1 MTVKCRECY
10 YWIETPAG
18 DDGCRL
24 LIDRPEIGVC
34 VARLTARIREME
46 AREAKPSLTPGLE
59 RAREVL
65 RELARG
71 WADAT
76 ADHLTDAIREGSGPE
91 RETAARVAEE
101 CAIRRSALLS
111 AADAIG
117 EEAE

>member
-1 MTVKCRECY
+1 MSTCEECY
-10 YWIETPAG
+10 FRRETVTG
-18 DDGCRL
+18 SVGCRL

-34 VARLTARIREME
+34 VAQLTARVRDME
-46 AREAKPSLTPGLE
+46 EREAKPSLTPGLE

-76 ADHLTDAIREGSGPE
+76 ADHLMDAIRAGSGPE
-91 RETAARVAEE
+91 RETAARLAEE

-111 AADAIG
+111 AADRIG